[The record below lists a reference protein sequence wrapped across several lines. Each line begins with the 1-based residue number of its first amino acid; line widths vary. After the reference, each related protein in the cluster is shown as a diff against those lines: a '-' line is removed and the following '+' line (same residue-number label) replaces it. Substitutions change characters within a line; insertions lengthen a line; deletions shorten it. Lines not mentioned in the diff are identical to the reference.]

1 MPYADYTYYTQSY
14 HGRRIQEEETFLT
27 YAERA
32 SEYMDMVTF
41 DRLADGVPE
50 EAAEKVQKCC
60 CAVADALADYTDYG
74 GSTPSSSGKTAETI
88 GKYSVS
94 YTTAAQTISGLL
106 YGASAGL
113 QDYLRSICIRYL
125 GGTGLMYR
133 GCETPQ
139 SAYGCQLPC

>member
-1 MPYADYTYYTQSY
+1 MQITRTIRSPTLGGVSK
-14 HGRRIQEEETFLT
+14 RKKFFLM

-32 SEYMDMVTF
+32 SEYIDMVTF
-41 DRLADGVPE
+41 DRLSGGVPE
-50 EAAEKVQKCC
+50 EFAEKVQKCC
-60 CAVADALADYTDYG
+60 CAIAEALADYVDYS
-74 GSTPSSSGKTAETI
+74 GSTPTGSGKSGKASETI

-106 YGASAGL
+106 YGTSAGL

-133 GCETPQ
+133 GC
-139 SAYGCQLPC
+139 GNVCQ

>member
-41 DRLADGVPE
+41 DRLAGGVPE
-50 EAAEKVQKCC
+50 ETAEKVQKCC
-60 CAVADALADYTDYG
+60 CAVAD
-74 GSTPSSSGKTAETI
+74 TI

>member
-1 MPYADYTYYTQSY
+1 MPYADHKYYTQSY

-41 DRLADGVPE
+41 DRLADGAPE

-60 CAVADALADYTDYG
+60 CAVADALADYADYG
-74 GSTPSSSGKTAETI
+74 SSTPGSSGKTAETI

-94 YTTAAQTISGLL
+94 YTTAAQAI
-106 YGASAGL
+106 AGL

-133 GCETPQ
+133 GCDDVCE
-139 SAYGCQLPC
+139 

>member
-1 MPYADYTYYTQSY
+1 MPYADHTYYTQSY
-14 HGRRIQEEETFLT
+14 LGRRIKEKEMFLM

-32 SEYMDMVTF
+32 SEYIDMVTF
-41 DRLADGVPE
+41 DRLSGGVPE
-50 EAAEKVQKCC
+50 GFSEKVKKCC
-60 CAVADALADYTDYG
+60 CAIAEALADHVDYSG
-74 GSTPSSSGKTAETI
+74 SSTPNGSGKASETI

-106 YGASAGL
+106 YGTSAGL

-133 GCETPQ
+133 GC
-139 SAYGCQLPC
+139 GDVCQ

>member
-1 MPYADYTYYTQSY
+1 MPYADHTYYTQSY
-14 HGRRIQEEETFLT
+14 LGQRIKEEEMFLT

-32 SEYMDMVTF
+32 SEYIDMVTF
-41 DRLADGVPE
+41 DRLSGGVPE
-50 EAAEKVQKCC
+50 EFAEKVQKCC
-60 CAVADALADYTDYG
+60 CAIAEALVDYVDYS
-74 GSTPSSSGKTAETI
+74 GSTPTGSGKSGKASETI

-106 YGASAGL
+106 YGTSAGI

-133 GCETPQ
+133 G
-139 SAYGCQLPC
+139 GDNVCQ

>member
-1 MPYADYTYYTQSY
+1 MPYADHDYYTQSY
-14 HGRRIQEEETFLT
+14 HGRCITDEVLFLT
-27 YAERA
+27 CAERA

-41 DRLADGVPE
+41 DRLSGGVP
-50 EAAEKVQKCC
+50 AAYTEKVQKCC
-60 CAVADALADYTDYG
+60 CALAEALADYAASNG
-74 GSTPSSSGKTAETI
+74 GTGDSLPKNSETI

-133 GCETPQ
+133 GCDDVCE
-139 SAYGCQLPC
+139 